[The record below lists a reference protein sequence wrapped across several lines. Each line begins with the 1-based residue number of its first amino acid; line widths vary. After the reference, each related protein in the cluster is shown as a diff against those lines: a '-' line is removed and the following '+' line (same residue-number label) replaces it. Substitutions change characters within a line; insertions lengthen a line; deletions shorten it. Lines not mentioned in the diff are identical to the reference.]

1 MNTQLEEASDAAV
14 DSEAAAGNAPSLARA
29 LVRIPS
35 VNPLLEAGGP
45 GEAAAARRA
54 AEWLEAWGFDTELT
68 EIAPGRLNV
77 VARHRSGAPGTGG
90 RTLLFNGHL
99 DTVGVAGM
107 VVPPF
112 AADVRDG
119 RLYGR
124 GSCDMKGGVGALLS
138 AAASLARTGHAGTL
152 IVALTADEEHASLGM
167 QALVADGIRAD
178 GAVVCEPT
186 ELAVMP
192 AHKGFVWLRAVFRG
206 RAAHGSRPEV
216 GIDAVRHAAL
226 YVAAL
231 EGLAQKLASTPPHPL
246 LGRPSFHVGTI
257 QGGAAASVY
266 PESCEVVLERRYY
279 RAIVRPFFGE
289 RDWKKL
295 PKNARGSISD
305 AVLQL
310 VWEDASEAIKSG
322 QFDERDDRHLSRTV
336 LAVDEQGW
344 GELQELLAG
353 TLDRAM
359 EIQVESA
366 SRASKEEDGDTF
378 CANLVMVTHPTP
390 SSARQTTAPSSGT
403 RKRRTKKATA
413 KA

>member
-1 MNTQLEEASDAAV
+1 MKRQTTSAV
-14 DSEAAAGNAPSLARA
+14 DSRLAKALAHPLRVQLLAA
-29 LVRIPS
+29 
-35 VNPLLEAGGP
+35 
-45 GEAAAARRA
+45 
-54 AEWLEAWGFDTELT
+54 
-68 EIAPGRLNV
+68 LNE
-77 VARHRSGAPGTGG
+77 
-90 RTLLFNGHL
+90 
-99 DTVGVAGM
+99 GVASPNELAKRLGEPLTN
-107 VVPPF
+107 VSYH
-112 AADVRDG
+112 VRMLHDLG
-119 RLYGR
+119 CIELVQTEPRR
-124 GSCDMKGGVGALLS
+124 GAL
-138 AAASLARTGHAGTL
+138 
-152 IVALTADEEHASLGM
+152 EH
-167 QALVADGIRAD
+167 
-178 GAVVCEPT
+178 
-186 ELAVMP
+186 
-192 AHKGFVWLRAVFRG
+192 
-206 RAAHGSRPEV
+206 
-216 GIDAVRHAAL
+216 
-226 YVAAL
+226 
-231 EGLAQKLASTPPHPL
+231 
-246 LGRPSFHVGTI
+246 
-257 QGGAAASVY
+257 
-266 PESCEVVLERRYY
+266 YY